1 MKVLTVLI
9 VLLALAGVV
18 VSTIALKEHWSN
30 EPSPC
35 KINDIWDCG
44 AVNKSPYAMFMGV
57 PVAGIGA
64 VGYALLAALAGRNR
78 LATLLNAVL
87 AIGAFG
93 FALRLTY
100 IEWKVLLTWCLYCVT
115 SQGIIFV
122 LMILAIVQAVL
133 VLRRPQPA

>member
-9 VLLALAGVV
+9 VLLSLAGVV
-18 VSTIALKEHWSN
+18 VCTMALKEHWSN

-44 AVNKSPYAMFMGV
+44 AVNKSPYAVFYGV

-64 VGYALLAALAGRNR
+64 VGYALLGALAGRQR
-78 LATLLNAVL
+78 LWTAILAV
-87 AIGAFG
+87 GACC

-100 IEWKVLLTWCLYCVT
+100 VEWKILMTWCLYCVT

-122 LMILAIVQAVL
+122 LMVLAIVQAVL
-133 VLRRPQPA
+133 GQRRSQTE

>member
-18 VSTIALKEHWSN
+18 VCTMALKEHWSN

-44 AVNKSPYAMFMGV
+44 AVNKSPYAVFMGV
-57 PVAGIGA
+57 PVAAIGA

-78 LATLLNAVL
+78 YAVLLNAIL
-87 AIGAFG
+87 AIGAFC

-122 LMILAIVQAVL
+122 VMILAILQAVL
-133 VLRRPQPA
+133 GRRQAPTG

>member
-9 VLLALAGVV
+9 VLLALAGVI
-18 VSTIALKEHWSN
+18 VSTMALKEHWSN

-44 AVNKSPYAMFMGV
+44 AVNKSPYAVFLGV

-64 VGYALLAALAGRNR
+64 VGYALLGILAGRSR
-78 LATLLNAVL
+78 LTVLLNAIL
-87 AIGAFG
+87 AVGAFG

-100 IEWKVLLTWCLYCVT
+100 IEWRVLLTWCLYCVT

-122 LMILAIVQAVL
+122 LMILAVIQAAIGV
-133 VLRRPQPA
+133 RRPSSV